1 MLSEGSITLQDES
14 FEMVVNQYT
23 PMIHQIINK
32 CRIYK
37 DRDMYFQEGL
47 IALWNAFNNF
57 NEEKGAFCTYAYTI
71 IYGHIRNVLSK
82 ENRFSTRN
90 ITSSED
96 VLNLSSK
103 IDRNFNTTD
112 ILAASEVVLG
122 KYEYELIYRRY
133 FLNEPLTDVS
143 SFLGVSLAKA
153 KKDILCAKK
162 KLKKFL

>member
-47 IALWNAFNNF
+47 IALWNAFKNF
-57 NEEKGAFCTYAYTI
+57 NEEKGTFSTYAYTM
-71 IYGHIRNVLSK
+71 IYGHVRNVLSK

-96 VLNLSSK
+96 VLNLSS
-103 IDRNFNTTD
+103 IMDRNFNTTE
-112 ILAASEVVLG
+112 ILVVSEKVLE

-162 KLKKFL
+162 KLKKYL